1 MAPQPSPRRLRIGVD
16 VGGTNTDGVILD
28 PSLASSS
35 PSKGILAHI
44 KTATTPNPSDGIM
57 TAITSMFTQL
67 EATHAANIRSEDAI
81 SSVTIGTTHFVNA
94 VIERDPSR
102 LSRVAVLRLSGP
114 FSKHVPPCVDWPDDM
129 RSLIL
134 GYHARVKGGLEVDG
148 SLISDID
155 EFEIV
160 EQCKEIRRRGG
171 IKAVVIN
178 GVFSPIDTVYRQ
190 EERAAEIVRRELG
203 GQGEVDVVCSKEV
216 ANLGFLERE
225 NAAVL
230 NASILRFARR
240 TIREFRQA
248 VGRLGLKGV
257 PVFITQND
265 GTILKGEKAA
275 ELPIKTFSSGPTNSM
290 RGAAFL
296 VQGQERD
303 GKKEGQGQGEA
314 MMVVDIG
321 GTTTDVGLLLP
332 NGFPRQQA
340 AYSELAGVRMNFSCP
355 DIKSIGLGGGSIV
368 RKGKNGITIGPE
380 SVGYRINEEALLF
393 GGSTL
398 TTTDCTVLANPGIT
412 SIGNASLVKDALT
425 EEETQQF
432 KAIVRSKIEKII
444 DNMKTSPEDL
454 PAILVGGGAVI
465 APDELQGASKVL
477 KPRWS
482 EVANAIGAAI
492 ARVSSVV
499 DTIKSTETKTE
510 KQFLEEIKKDAIERT
525 IAAGASPESVEVVE
539 VEMLPLQY
547 VENKTRFVV
556 RAAGDFDFT
565 RSYMSSDDD
574 EKASS
579 EEEAV
584 GEDLSEPQTVTDTKP
599 KAATPSEVNVLTY
612 TPSVLNRIWHIS
624 ETDLTFISTGCYIL
638 GTGGGGSPYAS
649 MILLRQLLRSGAS
662 VRVVS
667 PADVPDSAA
676 VGCGCGAGSP
686 TVSIE
691 KLQGDE
697 MMQAQ
702 TELYK
707 ALSSSSDQNQNN
719 KATHMIALEIGG
731 GNGLQG
737 MTLGASSN
745 MDIPCVD
752 GDWMGRAY
760 PTKWQTTPV
769 VFNERSPIW
778 SPIAVADGNGNVL
791 VMPKAASDA
800 AVEKIIRAA
809 LSQMGSQ
816 VGAADPPVR
825 GAEMKRWVVENTVSQ
840 AWRLG
845 RAVARARAMNRLDEV
860 AETIVEEC
868 GGGQKGVA
876 AKVLFKG
883 KIVGVRRTLRMGH
896 VYGECIIE
904 GTDVTDDT
912 TSTTNDGRRTRGRRG
927 GQGVAGEEKEDF
939 TGKRIKIP
947 FKNEN
952 IAAIRIPA
960 GDGFKDDENKEL
972 EKQEDVLAIVP
983 DLISVIDA
991 QSGEAVGTPEYRYGL
1006 LVIVIGIAASDKWTG
1021 SQRGIDLGGPKAFG
1035 FDHLKYEPLGKF
1047 VKPVCA
1053 IYEAYLLSK
1062 TG

>member
-35 PSKGILAHI
+35 PSKGILAHV
-44 KTATTPNPSDGIM
+44 KTATTPNPSEGIM

-67 EATHAANIRSEDAI
+67 QATHAADIRPEDAI
-81 SSVTIGTTHFVNA
+81 ASVTIGTTHFVNA

-129 RSLIL
+129 RSLML

-155 EFEIV
+155 ESEIV
-160 EQCKEIRRRGG
+160 EQCKEIRKRGG

-203 GQGEVDVVCSKEV
+203 GQEEVDVVCSKEV

-296 VQGQERD
+296 VQGQEKD
-303 GKKEGQGQGEA
+303 GKKEGQEQGKA
-314 MMVVDIG
+314 MMVVDVG

-368 RKGKNGITIGPE
+368 RKGKNGITIGPD
-380 SVGYRINEEALLF
+380 SVGYRINKEALLF

-398 TTTDCTVLANPGIT
+398 TTTDCTVLTNPEIT
-412 SIGNASLVKDALT
+412 SIGDASLVKAALT

-432 KAIVRSKIEKII
+432 KAIVKSKIEKII

-492 ARVSSVV
+492 ARVSAVV
-499 DTIKSTETKTE
+499 DTIKSTEAKTE
-510 KQFLEEIKKDAIERT
+510 KQFLEEIKKDAVERT

-565 RSYMSSDDD
+565 RSYTSSDDNG
-574 EKASS
+574 KASS

-584 GEDLSEPQTVTDTKP
+584 GKDLFEPQTVTDTKP
-599 KAATPSEVNVLTY
+599 KAATSSQVNVLTY
-612 TPSVLNRIWHIS
+612 TPNVLNRIWHIS

-707 ALSSSSDQNQNN
+707 ALSSSSSDQNQNY

-800 AVEKIIRAA
+800 AVENIIRAA

-816 VGAADPPVR
+816 VGAADPPVT

-868 GGGQKGVA
+868 GGGQKGAA
-876 AKVLFKG
+876 AKMLFKG

-904 GTDVTDDT
+904 GTDMTDDT
-912 TSTTNDGRRTRGRRG
+912 TTTNHGRRTGGRRG
-927 GQGVAGEEKEDF
+927 GQGVDGEEKEDF
-939 TGKRIKIP
+939 IGKRIKIP

-960 GDGFKDDENKEL
+960 EDGSNDENKEL

-1035 FDHLKYEPLGKF
+1035 FDHLKYEPLGRF
-1047 VKPVCA
+1047 VKPVSV
-1053 IYEAYLLSK
+1053 IDEFDRSIE
-1062 TG
+1062 